1 MGSAL
6 LTQNT
11 IFQQTIEKCDRI
23 FAQHADWSI
32 IEEIKKAPTQSR
44 LEQSEI
50 GHPCTF
56 AIQIGLVALLRHWGI
71 EPSAVIGHSAG
82 EVGAA
87 HIAGIISLEEALHI
101 IWQHCQIMK
110 KTENN
115 GQMAFIALPLDK
127 ISAQMVNYPEKI
139 TIAAINSPKSVVLSA
154 TNGLEE
160 FLQPFEK
167 KRYFLP
173 YAQNG
178 CRLPQSTSHATHKG
192 IWKSIS
198 QHNGRFTKN
207 TNLFNTPWYARQE
220 KRF

>member
-1 MGSAL
+1 MTEISKNNHNQLPDSHQKVAFVFSGLGAQWKAMGSAL

-87 HIAGIISLEEALHI
+87 HIAGIIS
-101 IWQHCQIMK
+101 
-110 KTENN
+110 
-115 GQMAFIALPLDK
+115 
-127 ISAQMVNYPEKI
+127 
-139 TIAAINSPKSVVLSA
+139 
-154 TNGLEE
+154 
-160 FLQPFEK
+160 
-167 KRYFLP
+167 
-173 YAQNG
+173 
-178 CRLPQSTSHATHKG
+178 
-192 IWKSIS
+192 
-198 QHNGRFTKN
+198 
-207 TNLFNTPWYARQE
+207 
-220 KRF
+220 